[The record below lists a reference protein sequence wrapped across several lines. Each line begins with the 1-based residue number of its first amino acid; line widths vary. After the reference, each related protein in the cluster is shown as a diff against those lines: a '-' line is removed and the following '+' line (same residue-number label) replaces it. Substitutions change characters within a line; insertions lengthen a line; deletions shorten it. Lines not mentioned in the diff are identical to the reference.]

1 MPRALPPLLCLLV
14 LACGP
19 RQLRVTLSAD
29 NNSGQSGTATLTD
42 DGKTMTVVVETVAPL
57 YQDAE
62 QFAHIHPGTCGEL
75 GPAYVNLTKLGALAT
90 KPGAWG
96 STTTLTQVRDG
107 GPNFGFDELSTGE
120 WAINIH
126 DAREFGVYVTCGEI
140 PKP

>member
-1 MPRALPPLLCLLV
+1 MPRRLSLLLCLAA

-19 RQLRVTLSAD
+19 RQLHVTLSAD

-42 DGKTMTVVVETVAPL
+42 DGKTMTIVVETVEPL

-75 GPAYVNLTKLGALAT
+75 GPPHVNLTKLAALPN
-90 KPGAWG
+90 KPGFWG
-96 STTTLTQVRDG
+96 STTSLTQTRDG
-107 GPNFGFDELSTGE
+107 GVNFGFKELSTGD
-120 WAINIH
+120 WAINVH
-126 DAREFGVYVTCGEI
+126 DARENSVYVTCGEI